1 MKLYVLPANEDWI
14 VDQMA
19 DDVHFQFRGMTV
31 RRPGEAEILWLLADW
46 RWKEVIDLR
55 NPPQNKGQKV
65 VTTVHHIVPE
75 KFDTAA
81 RLDFY
86 KRDSITDY
94 YHVFN
99 QRTFDFIRPLTNK
112 SIILIPYWCNQWRWK
127 KSNLSKLELR
137 KKYQLPI
144 NAHILMSAQR
154 DTEGAGIEQGI
165 FLPKSEKGPEK
176 LASTMIEMFRRD
188 SNVHIL
194 LGGWRRQYLI
204 KRLKEAQVPYS
215 YFERPPQETLNELY
229 QCADTYLV
237 TSVTEGG
244 PQSLLECGLL
254 DIPVVSTPVGIAEQV
269 LPPEAINDN
278 VLLATPTIPN
288 VDKMK
293 LTHGMAPYLNFFKNI
308 K

>member
-112 SIILIPYWCNQWRWK
+112 SITLIPYWCNQWRWK

-176 LASTMIEMFRRD
+176 LRP
-188 SNVHIL
+188 
-194 LGGWRRQYLI
+194 
-204 KRLKEAQVPYS
+204 LK
-215 YFERPPQETLNELY
+215 L
-229 QCADTYLV
+229 
-237 TSVTEGG
+237 
-244 PQSLLECGLL
+244 
-254 DIPVVSTPVGIAEQV
+254 
-269 LPPEAINDN
+269 
-278 VLLATPTIPN
+278 
-288 VDKMK
+288 
-293 LTHGMAPYLNFFKNI
+293 
-308 K
+308 